1 MTISKDTEL
10 SEILKSEEVID
21 EICTKMDDAISLLS
35 ERAKTLSSE
44 TSSGKG
50 LCEEQI
56 VGDVP
61 EFYNS
66 ATELYSN
73 CTELMVSLSE
83 FKNSVAAI
91 SIEKEKDEL
100 IELRKCL
107 VEDNE
112 AIDSLISG
120 YELSYSNAKNYMP
133 TEKSSQLYEE
143 YKGANGYITL
153 ESAKKERNN
162 EKIEEIDL
170 RLDGDLANNVKGLS
184 DLYKMY
190 GATYDENGR
199 VTKYGELDTSGGGR
213 KMCDE
218 NGHELNPD
226 FEETPDVEAGKKDDS
241 MTTDTNSTITSDNA
255 QNTPDGVYL
264 AGKNILEDKNNNGNS
279 LNSLGQ
285 NSLSNTGTE
294 YYKKTD
300 GTICYKDSDG
310 NLKEVI
316 KPNSETTTP
325 TTGVSNGTTTD
336 SLFNVAE
343 HPIYGYVT
351 LDNGKTVDVFCDTD
365 VLGKTKYYI
374 KDPIVGYIELTQ
386 NGGDGSPKKP
396 TYSIIGNEYTIDEIT
411 EY

>member
-21 EICTKMDDAISLLS
+21 EICTKADDAISLLS
-35 ERAKTLSSE
+35 ERTKALSGE

-50 LCEEQI
+50 LCEEQL
-56 VGDVP
+56 VGDIP
-61 EFYNS
+61 EFFNS

-73 CTELMVSLSE
+73 CTDLMTELSE
-83 FKNSVAAI
+83 FKNNVAAV
-91 SIEKEKDEL
+91 SIEKERDEL

-133 TEKSSQLYEE
+133 AEKLSQLYEE

-226 FEETPDVEAGKKDDS
+226 FEETPDIEPEKKDDS

-255 QNTPDGVYL
+255 QNNPDGVYL
-264 AGKNILEDKNNNGNS
+264 AGKNILEDKNNDGNS

-294 YYKKTD
+294 YYKKMD

-310 NLKEVI
+310 NLKEVFSLD
-316 KPNSETTTP
+316 NSTTTP
-325 TTGVSNGTTTD
+325 ITGVTSGNSTD
-336 SLFNVAE
+336 SLLNIAE

-351 LDNGKTVDVFCDTD
+351 TNNGKTVDVFCDTD
-365 VLGKTKYYI
+365 VLGSTKYYI
-374 KDPIVGYIELTQ
+374 KDPLGGYIELSP
-386 NGGDGSPKKP
+386 NSGDGSPKKP
-396 TYSIIGNEYTIDEIT
+396 TYSILGNEYTVDEIT